1 MKDPFV
7 PSSAPLDAHAARATR
22 GERGARIEGHPFHSE
37 LCKRIGH
44 TLPGRLAVF
53 AHHWPGRVALR
64 EKHRGLW
71 RPFTWREYLAQVLAV
86 AGALEQLGLKGGD
99 SIAIVSDN
107 RPEWLFADLG
117 AQALGV
123 LSAGVYVTNPPADVA
138 FVLNHCRA
146 RVAFCEDQEQVDKV
160 LGSPEPLPHLARI
173 VVLDTEGTR
182 EYSDP
187 RLVSWEAFV
196 APALPAA
203 RAHAASEVHARFA
216 ALDASRP
223 AVIVYTSGTTAQP
236 KGALLSSAAMLS
248 MSGTYFEEL
257 GGTPDDT
264 LLSYLPLCHVAE
276 KIFSQFLPLTA
287 GATVHFG
294 ESLDTVRQDLVEV
307 SPSIFLGVPRIWEKI
322 HAGIEVAI
330 RNTSPEKRALYHW
343 ALGVAVRHHQKGVG
357 SIIGAGKMDLT
368 PLLRFQRW
376 LADVLVLR
384 ALRERLGLGRA
395 RLAVSGAAPIA
406 PELLHWFHS
415 IGVPIL
421 EGWGLSESCGIS
433 HVNLPDAFR
442 IGTVGRALE
451 GVDCRLGEDGEIL
464 IRGPHLFAGYLH
476 NEDATREA
484 LNGGWLHT
492 GDLGAIDAD
501 GFLSITGRKKEILIN
516 AGGKNLSPA
525 RIENALKTSPYIK
538 EAAAVADG
546 RAYTSALIQI
556 EGELVGDWAMRQ
568 GITYT
573 SFEDLS
579 ARPEV
584 VRLIDAE
591 VRRINELLARV
602 EQVRAFRLL
611 PKELHQD
618 DGEMTATQ
626 KLKRRVVYLKFAAL
640 IEDMYRKGAA

>member
-1 MKDPFV
+1 MK
-7 PSSAPLDAHAARATR
+7 SLT
-22 GERGARIEGHPFHSE
+22 HPFHSE
-37 LCKRIGH
+37 LCRRIGH

-53 AHHWPGRVALR
+53 AHHWPERVALR

-71 RPFTWREYLAQVLAV
+71 RPFSWREYLAQVLAV
-86 AGALEQLGLKGGD
+86 AAALEHAGLKAGD
-99 SIAIVSDN
+99 SIAIISDN

-117 AQALGV
+117 AQSIGV
-123 LSAGVYVTNPPADVA
+123 LSAGIYVTNPPADVA
-138 FVLNHCRA
+138 YVLNHCRA
-146 RVAFCEDQEQVDKV
+146 RMVFCEDQEQVDKV

-182 EYSDP
+182 DYRDP

-196 APALPAA
+196 GPLLSRA
-203 RAHAASEVHARFA
+203 RERRADDVHAQMA

-236 KGALLSSAAMLS
+236 KGALLTAASMLS

-276 KIFSQFLPLTA
+276 KIFSQFTPLTS

-294 ESLDTVRQDLVEV
+294 ESLDTVRQDLAEV
-307 SPSIFLGVPRIWEKI
+307 SPTIFLGVPRIWEKV
-322 HAGIEVAI
+322 HAGVEVAI

-343 ALGVAVRHHQKGVG
+343 AMGVARRHHEAVVG
-357 SIIGAGKMDLT
+357 APSGAPSAAVAPEGAPT
-368 PLLRFQRW
+368 VWLRLQRW
-376 LADVLVLR
+376 LADWLVLR
-384 ALRERLGLGRA
+384 ALRERLGLGKV

-406 PELLHWFHS
+406 PELLHWFHA
-415 IGVPIL
+415 IGVYIL

-433 HVNLPDAFR
+433 HVNLPGAFR
-442 IGTVGRALE
+442 IGTVGRALK

-464 IRGPHLFAGYLH
+464 IKGPHIFSGYLH
-476 NEDATREA
+476 NEQATREA
-484 LNGGWLHT
+484 VNDGWLHT
-492 GDLGAIDAD
+492 GDLGEVDAD
-501 GFLSITGRKKEILIN
+501 GYLRIVGRKKEILIN

-525 RIENALKTSPYIK
+525 KIENALKTSPYIK

-546 RAYTSALIQI
+546 RAFTSALIQI
-556 EGELVGDWAMRQ
+556 EGDLVGDWAMRQ
-568 GITYT
+568 GLSYT
-573 SFEDLS
+573 SFEDL
-579 ARPEV
+579 AGKPEV
-584 VRLIDAE
+584 VKLIDAE
-591 VRRINELLARV
+591 VRRVNETLARV

-626 KLKRRVVYLKFAAL
+626 KLKRRVVYEKFAGL

>member
-1 MKDPFV
+1 MSRNAD
-7 PSSAPLDAHAARATR
+7 
-22 GERGARIEGHPFHSE
+22 HPFHSP
-37 LCKRIGH
+37 LCHRIGH

-53 AHHWPGRVALR
+53 AQHWPGRVALR

-71 RPFTWREYLAQVLAV
+71 RAFSWHEYLSQVLAV
-86 AGALEQLGLKGGD
+86 AEALSQHGLRAGD
-99 SIAIVSDN
+99 AIAIISDN

-138 FVLNHCRA
+138 YVLNHCRA
-146 RVAFCEDQEQVDKV
+146 AVVFCEDQEQVDKV
-160 LGSPEPLPHLARI
+160 IGSPEALPHLEKI
-173 VVLDTEGTR
+173 VVIDPEGTR
-182 EYSDP
+182 DYQDP
-187 RLVSWEAFV
+187 RLVSWEAFI
-196 APALPAA
+196 APELPKA
-203 RAHAASEVHARFA
+203 RAHAPDDVHRRFA
-216 ALDASRP
+216 ALDATQP

-236 KGALLSSAAMLS
+236 KGAMLTPGQMLS
-248 MSGTYFEEL
+248 MSATYFDEL
-257 GGTPDDT
+257 GGSEDDT

-276 KIFSQFLPLTA
+276 KIFSQFTPLTS

-307 SPSIFLGVPRIWEKI
+307 SPTIFLGVPRIWEKI
-322 HAGIEVAI
+322 HAGVEVAI
-330 RNTSPEKRALYHW
+330 RNTTREKRALYRW
-343 ALGVAVRHHQKGVG
+343 AIGVAMRHHEAAVEKGVRSNYSG
-357 SIIGAGKMDLT
+357 GKMDLT
-368 PLLRFQRW
+368 PFLRW
-376 LADVLVLR
+376 LADWLVLR
-384 ALRERLGLGRA
+384 ALRERLGLSKV

-406 PELLHWFHS
+406 PELLHWFHA

-433 HVNLPDAFR
+433 HVNLPGACR
-442 IGTVGRALE
+442 IGTVGRALK
-451 GVDCRLGEDGEIL
+451 GVDCRLAEDGEIL
-464 IRGPHLFAGYLH
+464 IKGPHIFAGYLH
-476 NEDATREA
+476 NEAATREA
-484 LNGGWLHT
+484 VHEGWLHT
-492 GDLGAIDAD
+492 GDLGEIDAD
-501 GFLSITGRKKEILIN
+501 GYLRIVGRKKEILIN

-525 RIENALKTSPYIK
+525 KIENALKTSPYIK

-546 RAYTSALIQI
+546 RAYTTALIQI

-568 GITYT
+568 GLGYT

-584 VRLIDAE
+584 VKLIDAE
-591 VRRINELLARV
+591 VRRINESLARV

-626 KLKRRVVYLKFAAL
+626 KLKRRVVYEKFARL
-640 IEDMYRKGAA
+640 IEDMYAKGAA

>member
-1 MKDPFV
+1 M
-7 PSSAPLDAHAARATR
+7 SA
-22 GERGARIEGHPFHSE
+22 HPFHSE
-37 LCKRIGH
+37 LCRRIGH

-53 AHHWPGRVALR
+53 AHHWPERVALR

-86 AGALEQLGLKGGD
+86 ADALAAQGLKAGD
-99 SIAIVSDN
+99 SIAIISDN

-138 FVLNHCRA
+138 YVLNHCRA
-146 RVAFCEDQEQVDKV
+146 KVVFCEDQEQVDKV

-182 EYSDP
+182 DYRDP
-187 RLVSWEAFV
+187 RLVGWEDFI
-196 APALPAA
+196 APALASA
-203 RAHAASEVHARFA
+203 RGREALDVHARMA
-216 ALDASRP
+216 ALDATKP

-236 KGALLSSAAMLS
+236 KGALLSAAQMLS
-248 MSGTYFEEL
+248 MSGTYFDEL
-257 GGTPDDT
+257 GGTEHDT

-276 KIFSQFLPLTA
+276 KIFSQFTPLTS

-307 SPSIFLGVPRIWEKI
+307 SPTIFLGVPRIWEKI
-322 HAGIEVAI
+322 HAGVEVAI
-330 RNTSPEKRALYHW
+330 RNTSPEKRALYRW
-343 ALGVAVRHHQKGVG
+343 AMGVARRHHEGG
-357 SIIGAGKMDLT
+357 G
-368 PLLRFQRW
+368 LRLQRW
-376 LADVLVLR
+376 LADRLVLR
-384 ALRERLGLGRA
+384 ALRERLGLGRV
-395 RLAVSGAAPIA
+395 RLAISGAAPIA

-415 IGVPIL
+415 IGVAIL

-433 HVNLPDAFR
+433 HVNLPNAYR
-442 IGTVGRALE
+442 IGTVGRALR
-451 GVDCRLGEDGEIL
+451 GVECRFGEDGEIL
-464 IRGPHLFAGYLH
+464 IKGPHIFSGYLH
-476 NEDATREA
+476 NEQATREA
-484 LNGGWLHT
+484 VTDGWLHT
-492 GDLGAIDAD
+492 GDLGELDAD
-501 GFLSITGRKKEILIN
+501 GYLRIVGRKKEILIN

-525 RIENALKTSPYIK
+525 KIENALKTSPYIK

-546 RAYTSALIQI
+546 RAYTTALIQI

-568 GITYT
+568 GLGYT
-573 SFEDLS
+573 SFEDLA

-584 VRLIDAE
+584 VKLIDGE
-591 VRRINELLARV
+591 VRRINETLARV
-602 EQVRAFRLL
+602 EQVRGFRLL

-626 KLKRRVVYLKFAAL
+626 KLKRRVVYEKFAAL
-640 IEDMYRKGAA
+640 IEDMYRKGAN

>member
-1 MKDPFV
+1 V
-7 PSSAPLDAHAARATR
+7 S
-22 GERGARIEGHPFHSE
+22 EHPFRSE
-37 LCKRIGH
+37 LARRIGH

-53 AHHWPGRVALR
+53 AHHWPERVALR

-86 AGALEQLGLKGGD
+86 AGALEQLGLKAGD
-99 SIAIVSDN
+99 SIAIISDN

-123 LSAGVYVTNPPADVA
+123 LSAGVYVTNPAADVA
-138 FVLNHCRA
+138 YVLNHCRA

-160 LGSPEPLPHLARI
+160 LGAPEPLPHLARI

-182 EYSDP
+182 DYADP
-187 RLVSWEAFV
+187 RLVSWDAFI
-196 APALPAA
+196 APALPGA
-203 RAHAASEVHARFA
+203 RAPGAGEVHARFA

-236 KGALLSSAAMLS
+236 KGALLSAAQMLS

-257 GGTPDDT
+257 GGTEDDT

-276 KIFSQFLPLTA
+276 KIFSQFTPLTS

-322 HAGIEVAI
+322 HAGVEVAI
-330 RNTSPEKRALYHW
+330 RNTSREKRALYHW
-343 ALGVAVRHHQKGVG
+343 AIRVATRHHQQLV
-357 SIIGAGKMDLT
+357 GAGHARDSRPWAAPTLFLKL
-368 PLLRFQRW
+368 QRW

-384 ALRERLGLGRA
+384 ALRERLGLGRV

-406 PELLHWFHS
+406 PELLHWFHA

-421 EGWGLSESCGIS
+421 EGWGMSESCGIS
-433 HVNLPDAFR
+433 HVNLPGACR
-442 IGTVGRALE
+442 IGTVGRALR
-451 GVDCRLGEDGEIL
+451 GVDCKLAEDGEVL
-464 IRGPHLFAGYLH
+464 IKGPHIFSGYLH
-476 NEDATREA
+476 NEAATREA
-484 LNGGWLHT
+484 MNDGWLHT
-492 GDLGAIDAD
+492 GDLGSIDAD
-501 GFLSITGRKKEILIN
+501 GYLSITGRKKEILIN

-525 RIENALKTSPYIK
+525 KIENALKTSPYIK

-584 VRLIDAE
+584 VKLIDAE
-591 VRRINELLARV
+591 VRRINEMLARV

-626 KLKRRVVYLKFAAL
+626 KLKRRVVYEKFSAL

>member
-1 MKDPFV
+1 
-7 PSSAPLDAHAARATR
+7 
-22 GERGARIEGHPFHSE
+22 
-37 LCKRIGH
+37 
-44 TLPGRLAVF
+44 
-53 AHHWPGRVALR
+53 
-64 EKHRGLW
+64 
-71 RPFTWREYLAQVLAV
+71 
-86 AGALEQLGLKGGD
+86 
-99 SIAIVSDN
+99 
-107 RPEWLFADLG
+107 
-117 AQALGV
+117 
-123 LSAGVYVTNPPADVA
+123 
-138 FVLNHCRA
+138 
-146 RVAFCEDQEQVDKV
+146 
-160 LGSPEPLPHLARI
+160 
-173 VVLDTEGTR
+173 
-182 EYSDP
+182 
-187 RLVSWEAFV
+187 
-196 APALPAA
+196 
-203 RAHAASEVHARFA
+203 
-216 ALDASRP
+216 
-223 AVIVYTSGTTAQP
+223 
-236 KGALLSSAAMLS
+236 
-248 MSGTYFEEL
+248 
-257 GGTPDDT
+257 
-264 LLSYLPLCHVAE
+264 
-276 KIFSQFLPLTA
+276 
-287 GATVHFG
+287 
-294 ESLDTVRQDLVEV
+294 
-307 SPSIFLGVPRIWEKI
+307 
-322 HAGIEVAI
+322 
-330 RNTSPEKRALYHW
+330 
-343 ALGVAVRHHQKGVG
+343 
-357 SIIGAGKMDLT
+357 
-368 PLLRFQRW
+368 LRFQRW

-584 VRLIDAE
+584 VKLIDAE